1 MDSFSFSESAAIS
14 LGEYKSAD
22 IKFFSIDA
30 AENDLPWQ
38 FTALSVPTVLF
49 FPAINDD
56 NNATTMFDRSDTRIF
71 PANKQFTVTNL
82 LNFILVNLPL
92 SSRTQLALNLCDD
105 RCKETTKAVI
115 EKQIQESNEKNDWDD
130 VYQDN
135 HKKLF
140 RLNHLNKMLKK
151 QKSNHG
157 KIMKTKYWSMTT
169 AIKDEL

>member
-1 MDSFSFSESAAIS
+1 MGAHVFHTVSRLFSENSGQSHIDYVKTNIS
-14 LGEYKSAD
+14 
-22 IKFFSIDA
+22 FVTIDA
-30 AENDLPWQ
+30 AENDLPWE
-38 FTALSVPTVLF
+38 FTALSVPTILF

-56 NNATTMFDRSDTRIF
+56 NNSTTMFDRSDTRIF

-135 HKKLF
+135 H
-140 RLNHLNKMLKK
+140 N
-151 QKSNHG
+151 
-157 KIMKTKYWSMTT
+157 
-169 AIKDEL
+169 